1 MMVSRGSPRGK
12 IFTIDPGAERLPKEA
27 RGHMVMVLAW
37 SNRPRWVQIA
47 TVSIFASHAQNLIK
61 REQITSSAAST
72 AQYAMYLPIYPA
84 KKNQS
89 TGIQL
94 KLCNTWEE
102 GWTFM
107 EKNSYVKLDVVYE
120 MPVELLRAAE
130 GANGRQLELQSK
142 SWRRV
147 EGFLR
152 MNPSIDEAEAGLTG

>member
-1 MMVSRGSPRGK
+1 
-12 IFTIDPGAERLPKEA
+12 
-27 RGHMVMVLAW
+27 
-37 SNRPRWVQIA
+37 
-47 TVSIFASHAQNLIK
+47 
-61 REQITSSAAST
+61 
-72 AQYAMYLPIYPA
+72 
-84 KKNQS
+84 
-89 TGIQL
+89 
-94 KLCNTWEE
+94 
-102 GWTFM
+102 M